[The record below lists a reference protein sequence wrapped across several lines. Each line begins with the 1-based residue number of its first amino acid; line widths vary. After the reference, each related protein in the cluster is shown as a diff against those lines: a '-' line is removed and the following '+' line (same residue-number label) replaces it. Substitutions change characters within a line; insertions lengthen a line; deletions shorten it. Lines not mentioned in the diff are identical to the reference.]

1 MIFLIGLTI
10 SVYTLLMVYI
20 LGKLNSPT
28 AQRFINFKKHHSDK
42 SMEQRQKQYEHILS
56 AR

>member
-10 SVYTLLMVYI
+10 TVYTILMVYI

-28 AQRFINFKKHHSDK
+28 AQRFINYKKHDSDK

>member
-10 SVYTLLMVYI
+10 TVYTILMVYI

-28 AQRFINFKKHHSDK
+28 AQRFINYKKHGSDK